1 MERLGVHHFDMSG
14 STRPIQQAQLK
25 TQALDG
31 RETRMERA
39 ACVRSLTNLQKMR
52 RIKFAGVLHKRF
64 RTRASTTTRTYVRTK
79 TRRLTWLL
87 APAINEPY

>member
-31 RETRMERA
+31 RETRMQRA
-39 ACVRSLTNLQKMR
+39 YVASPAYKKCVGLNS
-52 RIKFAGVLHKRF
+52 
-64 RTRASTTTRTYVRTK
+64 
-79 TRRLTWLL
+79 
-87 APAINEPY
+87 PEPYTKGSGG